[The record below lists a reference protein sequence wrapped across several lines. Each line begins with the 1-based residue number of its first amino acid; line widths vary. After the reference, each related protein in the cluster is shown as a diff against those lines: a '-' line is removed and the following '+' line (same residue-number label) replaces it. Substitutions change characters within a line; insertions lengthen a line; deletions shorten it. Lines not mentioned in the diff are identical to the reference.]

1 MLEIGSLVDGKYKIL
16 NKVGQGGMSV
26 VYLAM
31 NEKANKQW
39 AVKEVRKDGVRD
51 FEVVKQGLVAETDIL
66 KKLSH
71 PNLPSIIDVI
81 DTDESFIIIMDYIQG
96 NSLNKAL
103 EEFGAQPQENVIIW
117 AKQLCDVLNYL
128 HTRTPAIIYRDM
140 KPANIML
147 KPDGNVTLI
156 DFGTARE
163 YKEKNLA
170 DTTCLGTVG
179 YAAPEQFGGMGQT
192 DARTDIY
199 CLGATLYHLVT
210 GMNPC
215 EPPYEIKPI
224 RDINPSLSAGLEK
237 IILKCCQRDPNDRYQ
252 SAAELMFALEHY
264 LEEDEDFKKKQKKKL
279 TTFIVMLVLSV
290 VFGITS
296 IWGYLSAEQKKG
308 ENYDQILLE
317 AESVEDYYEAIMTDP
332 TRTEA
337 YMQLNEFL
345 TSDYVLT
352 KEEGKQIQKLLAGFD
367 QAGAGGFIQTIDA
380 MAELKEADP
389 AGYDEVCFN
398 IGWSLLSYYDT
409 GIDRDRYANAAKWFQ
424 YMRDNGTENGSI
436 AAIFCDISQCTT
448 KINELHGSK
457 VIQTQ
462 ALKEQRENLWNMLQ
476 NLKTKAEG
484 YDTDYK
490 LQVWIEID
498 ALVDGNI
505 SDFLEVTDPA
515 TLIALLQEIQNGAGA
530 IDNSSPDIQNLIKQ
544 LQASTAETI
553 SRVQTA
559 Q

>member
-224 RDINPSLSAGLEK
+224 RDINPGLSAGLEK

-279 TTFIVMLVLSV
+279 TTFIVMLVLSL

-296 IWGYLSAEQKKG
+296 IWGYLSAEQKKD
-308 ENYDQILLE
+308 ENYDQILLK

-337 YMQLNEFL
+337 YLQLNEFL

-380 MAELKEADP
+380 MTALKEADP

-462 ALKEQRENLWNMLQ
+462 ALKEQRENLWQMLQ

-484 YDTDYK
+484 YATDYK

-498 ALVDGNI
+498 SLVNGNI

-515 TLIALLQEIQNGAGA
+515 TLIALLQEIQNGAAA
-530 IDNSSPDIQNLIKQ
+530 IDNTSPDIQNLVKQ
-544 LQASTAETI
+544 LQASTTETI
-553 SRVQTA
+553 GRVQTA